1 MRALALKICLCA
13 QFSLFLPTCHICDF
27 CVDQVGEKKRNRQKR
42 ARLSLIRG
50 AVARG
55 LTLTPDAGDDDDD
68 DDCQLGEAFCD
79 SGIRASERLFM
90 LGALEW
96 IVVERMQR

>member
-1 MRALALKICLCA
+1 MV
-13 QFSLFLPTCHICDF
+13 
-27 CVDQVGEKKRNRQKR
+27 VDSRGGR
-42 ARLSLIRG
+42 ARL
-50 AVARG
+50 
-55 LTLTPDAGDDDDD
+55 TLPPDADDDDDDD
-68 DDCQLGEAFCD
+68 DDCQLGEAFRD

>member
-1 MRALALKICLCA
+1 MRNSPSFCLPVTFAISASIKLAKKKKQTKACPLV
-13 QFSLFLPTCHICDF
+13 
-27 CVDQVGEKKRNRQKR
+27 VDSRGRR
-42 ARLSLIRG
+42 AR
-50 AVARG
+50 
-55 LTLTPDAGDDDDD
+55 LTLTPDAEDDDDDDD
-68 DDCQLGEAFCD
+68 DDCQLGEAFRD